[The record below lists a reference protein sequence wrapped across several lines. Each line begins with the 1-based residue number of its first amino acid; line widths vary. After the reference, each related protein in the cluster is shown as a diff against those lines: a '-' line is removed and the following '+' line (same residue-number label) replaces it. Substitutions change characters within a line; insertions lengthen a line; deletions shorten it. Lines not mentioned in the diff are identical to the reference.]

1 MEKKGQKQGVGILKN
16 KIIEGYGKQKK
27 WEMENKKKNNKL
39 LRNVR
44 AQSVLLKD
52 FVFSFA

>member
-27 WEMENKKKNNKL
+27 WGMENKKKNNKL

-44 AQSVLLKD
+44 VQNVLLKD
-52 FVFSFA
+52 FVFNFA